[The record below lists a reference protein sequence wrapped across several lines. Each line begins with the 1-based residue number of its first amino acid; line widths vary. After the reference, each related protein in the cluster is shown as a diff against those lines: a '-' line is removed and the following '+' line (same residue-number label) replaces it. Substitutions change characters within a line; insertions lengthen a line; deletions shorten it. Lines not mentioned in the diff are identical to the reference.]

1 MIPLITME
9 VMMGDRPH
17 ILRRNHFIKKG
28 FQINFSIRFL
38 ALIIIEAILLGGL
51 FWYVSSNT
59 LTTGYVGSQLRI
71 ENTSSFFFPSMMVYH
86 LLVIVIVGIIGAV
99 GLLFISHKIA
109 GPLYRFEASLKEIS
123 EGDLTHRISTRKN
136 DQLKDLAD
144 SLNGF
149 TSVIDEKVKDLK
161 QHMQDVSGQMEKLQ
175 KGLSSGEQNDVD
187 GIGDITNSL
196 ENMQSILDE
205 FKTSDDNDSKGR
217 ED

>member
-1 MIPLITME
+1 
-9 VMMGDRPH
+9 MGDKPH
-17 ILRRNHFIKKG
+17 VLRRNHFIKKG

-38 ALIIIEAILLGGL
+38 ALIVIEAILLGGL
-51 FWYVSSNT
+51 FWYVSANT

-123 EGDLTHRISTRKN
+123 HGDLTHRISTRKN

-144 SLNGF
+144 SLNDF
-149 TSVIDEKVKDLK
+149 TLVIDNKVMDLK
-161 QHMQDVSGQMEKLQ
+161 QNMQDVSGQITKLQ
-175 KGLSSGEQNDVD
+175 EGLTAGDKKEIDS
-187 GIGDITNSL
+187 IPDITNSL
-196 ENMQSILDE
+196 KNIQNILDE
-205 FKTSDDNDSKGR
+205 FKTSDNNNSKGQ

>member
-1 MIPLITME
+1 
-9 VMMGDRPH
+9 MGNKPH
-17 ILRRNHFIKKG
+17 VLRRNHFIKKG

-99 GLLFISHKIA
+99 GLIFISHKIA

-123 EGDLTHRISTRKN
+123 RGDLTHRISTRKK
-136 DQLKDLAD
+136 DQLKDLSD

-149 TSVIDEKVKDLK
+149 TSVIDKKVNDLK
-161 QHMQDVSGQMEKLQ
+161 QNMQNVSGQMAKLQ
-175 KGLSSGEQNDVD
+175 EGLPSVENKDVD
-187 GIGDITNSL
+187 GIASSL
-196 ENMQSILDE
+196 KNMQSILDE
-205 FKTSDDNDSKGR
+205 FKTSDDNDSNGR